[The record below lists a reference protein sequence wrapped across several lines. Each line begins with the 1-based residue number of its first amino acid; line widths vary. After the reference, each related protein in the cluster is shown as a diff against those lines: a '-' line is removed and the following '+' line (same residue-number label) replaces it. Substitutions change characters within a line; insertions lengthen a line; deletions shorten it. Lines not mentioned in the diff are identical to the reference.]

1 MEILAKIKVMEVNIT
16 TTNGVK
22 ESKRLD

>member
-16 TTNGVK
+16 TTNGDK
-22 ESKRLD
+22 ELKRLD